1 MEMEWPKPDQDRIAE
16 LDANLE
22 GRLERRKMF
31 GHPCYFLRGNMIA
44 GVFGDKVFL
53 RLPPAT
59 MKRLQA
65 EGAAEPFTPMGRAMS
80 AYVQM
85 KGASSSLY
93 DEAVELAA
101 TLPEKKSKKKA

>member
-1 MEMEWPKPDQDRIAE
+1 
-16 LDANLE
+16 
-22 GRLERRKMF
+22 
-31 GHPCYFLRGNMIA
+31 MIA

-65 EGAAEPFTPMGRAMS
+65 EGKAEPFNPMGRSMS

-85 KGASSSLY
+85 KGASPALY
-93 DEAVELAA
+93 AESVELAA
-101 TLPEKKSKKKA
+101 TLPEKKPKKKE